1 MDRKANNLV
10 SSLFNLPVFK
20 EYIDLRDI
28 SINNTTDLVK
38 IAYTFRNPIYET
50 FRIIYMCDN
59 KIVGYESL
67 TSRMP
72 NMVNIFKYNSFLMN
86 RQDINRFCV
95 QMVNRMFRLGANGYY
110 LMHNHPTGNA
120 KASSPDKELT
130 KKLAQS
136 VKGFL
141 GHVII
146 DHGTYA
152 WISYEHGKIQAND
165 NIPIQNMSQ
174 LKSQSECKGNPLLDQ
189 KISCRHD
196 LARLMYD
203 VKHSDNY
210 SLLIC
215 CGTDNKIRL
224 IQDIPNCFMNMKTDQ
239 IAGYIRNQAQL
250 TGSPK
255 AFISTTNIKVFT
267 KACELKHQGALTDTI
282 AYNTVN
288 DVINLL
294 AKDDSE
300 VTQDILEKKRKKVNV
315 SEKENS
321 YENEEVTDDGLTKK
335 ELVKLVDTELAVL
348 NNMDKAIEDSKNLAP
363 VQRLVQNQNSIPV
376 PDALTPLLDMIQERS
391 KEDPTASFKF
401 GNFRLEPILNQEEK
415 AEETSKKIDKPSTRS
430 PIDQDTIQK
439 TIVDQINNTLKKYS
453 EKNPNFPSFEVSGL
467 LIKAN
472 KNTNDDTYEDEE
484 E

>member
-1 MDRKANNLV
+1 MPHSSIGRTKKNL
-10 SSLFNLPVFK
+10 
-20 EYIDLRDI
+20 
-28 SINNTTDLVK
+28 
-38 IAYTFRNPIYET
+38 
-50 FRIIYMCDN
+50 
-59 KIVGYESL
+59 
-67 TSRMP
+67 
-72 NMVNIFKYNSFLMN
+72 YNS
-86 RQDINRFCV
+86 
-95 QMVNRMFRLGANGYY
+95 
-110 LMHNHPTGNA
+110 
-120 KASSPDKELT
+120 K
-130 KKLAQS
+130 
-136 VKGFL
+136 
-141 GHVII
+141 
-146 DHGTYA
+146 
-152 WISYEHGKIQAND
+152 
-165 NIPIQNMSQ
+165 
-174 LKSQSECKGNPLLDQ
+174 CKGNPLLDQ

-300 VTQDILEKKRKKVNV
+300 VTQDILEKKRKKVKV

-321 YENEEVTDDGLTKK
+321 YGNEEVTDEGLTKK
-335 ELVKLVDTELAVL
+335 ELVKLVDTKLAVL

-376 PDALTPLLDMIQERS
+376 PDALSPLLDMIQERS

-401 GNFRLEPILNQEEK
+401 GNFRLEPMLDQESK
-415 AEETSKKIDKPSTRS
+415 SEETSKKIDKPSTPS
-430 PIDQDTIQK
+430 PIDQDAIQK

>member
-335 ELVKLVDTELAVL
+335 ELVKLVDTKLAVL

>member
-315 SEKENS
+315 SEKENF

>member
-152 WISYEHGKIQAND
+152 WISYEHEKIQAND

-300 VTQDILEKKRKKVNV
+300 VTQDILEKKRKKVKV

-321 YENEEVTDDGLTKK
+321 YGNEEVTDEGLTKK
-335 ELVKLVDTELAVL
+335 ELVKLVDTKLAVL

-376 PDALTPLLDMIQERS
+376 PNALTPLLDMIQERS

-401 GNFRLEPILNQEEK
+401 GNFRLEPMLDQESK
-415 AEETSKKIDKPSTRS
+415 SEETSKKIDKPSTPS
-430 PIDQDTIQK
+430 PIDQDAIQK

-453 EKNPNFPSFEVSGL
+453 EKNPNFPYFEVSGL

>member
-321 YENEEVTDDGLTKK
+321 YGNEEVTEEGLTKK
-335 ELVKLVDTELAVL
+335 ELVKLVDTKLAVL

-401 GNFRLEPILNQEEK
+401 GNFRLEPMLDQEEK
-415 AEETSKKIDKPSTRS
+415 AVETSKKIDKPSTPS
-430 PIDQDTIQK
+430 PIDQNTIQK
-439 TIVDQINNTLKKYS
+439 TIVDQINNSLKKYS
-453 EKNPNFPSFEVSGL
+453 EKNPNFPYFEVSGL

>member
-335 ELVKLVDTELAVL
+335 ELVKLVDTKLAVL

-415 AEETSKKIDKPSTRS
+415 GIVIDVVLCEVGIGVMGYTYCIWKVIDKGIFEPLCQGRLE
-430 PIDQDTIQK
+430 DAMNYEK
-439 TIVDQINNTLKKYS
+439 TLEAALEYVLTN
-453 EKNPNFPSFEVSGL
+453 
-467 LIKAN
+467 LI
-472 KNTNDDTYEDEE
+472 
-484 E
+484 